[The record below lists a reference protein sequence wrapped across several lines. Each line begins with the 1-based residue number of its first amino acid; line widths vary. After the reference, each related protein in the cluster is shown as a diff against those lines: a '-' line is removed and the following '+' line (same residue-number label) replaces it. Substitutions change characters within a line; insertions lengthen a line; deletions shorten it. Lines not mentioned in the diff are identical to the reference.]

1 MRSFI
6 KKTLAVLLSA
16 MLLLS
21 AVPITAMAAE
31 TTAQECVGASSGTTG
46 DCTWTLDDD
55 GLLTISGNGAMA
67 DYGFCGPWGDKIKNV
82 VIESGVTAI
91 GKEAFSGCTSLV
103 SVTIGDSVTSIGNF
117 AFRYCTSLVGVTI
130 PDSVTSI
137 GTGAF
142 HGCSRL
148 ASVTISDS
156 VTTIDVG
163 AFHGCT
169 SLESVTIGDSVT
181 TIGDFAFFGCTS
193 LASVTI
199 PDSVTSI
206 GAGAFEVCAGLESLT
221 VDANNTVYDS
231 RNNCNA
237 VIETGSNTLIAGCKN
252 TVIPNDVTTVGEDAF
267 FGCTSLTS
275 VTIPDSVTSIGDFA
289 FCGCTSLA
297 SVTIPD
303 SVTSIGFEAFGYL
316 NYGSKAEGF
325 TIYGKPGSEAEAYAN
340 ENGGF
345 IFISDEYT
353 VTTGDVNGDS
363 KVDITDAT
371 LVQQFAAELIELDE
385 NQKKAAD
392 TNKDGKVDIDD
403 ATLIQKFV
411 AELIKSFD

>member
-103 SVTIGDSVTSIGNF
+103 SVTIGD
-117 AFRYCTSLVGVTI
+117 Y
-130 PDSVTSI
+130 
-137 GTGAF
+137 
-142 HGCSRL
+142 
-148 ASVTISDS
+148 
-156 VTTIDVG
+156 VTTIVDY
-163 AFHGCT
+163 
-169 SLESVTIGDSVT
+169 
-181 TIGDFAFFGCTS
+181 AFFGCTS

-206 GAGAFEVCAGLESLT
+206 GAGAFKGCAGLESLT
-221 VDANNTVYDS
+221 VDTNNTVYDS

-353 VTTGDVNGDS
+353 VTTGDVSGDS

>member
-142 HGCSRL
+142 HGCTSL
-148 ASVTISDS
+148 ACVTICDA
-156 VTTIDVG
+156 VTTSYVG
-163 AFHGCT
+163 
-169 SLESVTIGDSVT
+169 V
-181 TIGDFAFFGCTS
+181 FFGCTS

-206 GAGAFEVCAGLESLT
+206 GAGAFEGCAGLESLT
-221 VDANNTVYDS
+221 VDTNNTVYDS

-237 VIETGSNTLIAGCKN
+237 IIETASNTLIAGCKN

-316 NYGSKAEGF
+316 NYDSKAEGF

>member
-142 HGCSRL
+142 HGC
-148 ASVTISDS
+148 
-156 VTTIDVG
+156 
-163 AFHGCT
+163 T

-181 TIGDFAFFGCTS
+181 TIVDYAFFGCTS

-206 GAGAFEVCAGLESLT
+206 GAGAFKGCAGLESLT
-221 VDANNTVYDS
+221 VDTNNTVYDS

-237 VIETGSNTLIAGCKN
+237 IIETASNTLIAGCKN

>member
-316 NYGSKAEGF
+316 NYDSKAEGF

>member
-103 SVTIGDSVTSIGNF
+103 SVTIGD
-117 AFRYCTSLVGVTI
+117 Y
-130 PDSVTSI
+130 
-137 GTGAF
+137 
-142 HGCSRL
+142 
-148 ASVTISDS
+148 
-156 VTTIDVG
+156 VTTIVDY
-163 AFHGCT
+163 
-169 SLESVTIGDSVT
+169 
-181 TIGDFAFFGCTS
+181 AFFGCTS

-206 GAGAFEVCAGLESLT
+206 GAGAFKGCAGLESLT
-221 VDANNTVYDS
+221 VDTNNTVYDS

-237 VIETGSNTLIAGCKN
+237 IIETASNTLIAGCKN

-267 FGCTSLTS
+267 SGCTSLTS
-275 VTIPDSVTSIGDFA
+275 VTIPDSVMTIGNSAFEDCTSLESVTIPDSVTTIGDFA

-316 NYGSKAEGF
+316 NYDSKAEGF

>member
-137 GTGAF
+137 G
-142 HGCSRL
+142 
-148 ASVTISDS
+148 
-156 VTTIDVG
+156 
-163 AFHGCT
+163 
-169 SLESVTIGDSVT
+169 
-181 TIGDFAFFGCTS
+181 
-193 LASVTI
+193 
-199 PDSVTSI
+199 
-206 GAGAFEVCAGLESLT
+206 AGAFEGCAGLESLT
-221 VDANNTVYDS
+221 VDTNNTVYDS

-237 VIETGSNTLIAGCKN
+237 IIETASNTLIAGCKN

-316 NYGSKAEGF
+316 NYDSKAEGF

-340 ENGGF
+340 ENGFTF
-345 IFISDEYT
+345 IPCDDYS

>member
-137 GTGAF
+137 G
-142 HGCSRL
+142 
-148 ASVTISDS
+148 
-156 VTTIDVG
+156 
-163 AFHGCT
+163 
-169 SLESVTIGDSVT
+169 
-181 TIGDFAFFGCTS
+181 
-193 LASVTI
+193 
-199 PDSVTSI
+199 
-206 GAGAFEVCAGLESLT
+206 AGAFEGCAGLESLT
-221 VDANNTVYDS
+221 VDTNNTVYDS

-237 VIETGSNTLIAGCKN
+237 IIETASNTLIAGCKN

-316 NYGSKAEGF
+316 NNGSKAEGF

-353 VTTGDVNGDS
+353 VTTGDVSGDS

-392 TNKDGKVDIDD
+392 TNKDGKVDIGD

>member
-137 GTGAF
+137 G
-142 HGCSRL
+142 
-148 ASVTISDS
+148 
-156 VTTIDVG
+156 
-163 AFHGCT
+163 
-169 SLESVTIGDSVT
+169 
-181 TIGDFAFFGCTS
+181 
-193 LASVTI
+193 
-199 PDSVTSI
+199 
-206 GAGAFEVCAGLESLT
+206 AGAFKGCAGLESLT
-221 VDANNTVYDS
+221 VDTNNTVYDS

-237 VIETGSNTLIAGCKN
+237 IIETASNTLIAGCKN

-316 NYGSKAEGF
+316 NYDSKAEGF

-392 TNKDGKVDIDD
+392 TNKDGKVDIGD

-411 AELIKSFD
+411 AELIRSFD

>member
-137 GTGAF
+137 G
-142 HGCSRL
+142 
-148 ASVTISDS
+148 
-156 VTTIDVG
+156 
-163 AFHGCT
+163 
-169 SLESVTIGDSVT
+169 
-181 TIGDFAFFGCTS
+181 
-193 LASVTI
+193 
-199 PDSVTSI
+199 
-206 GAGAFEVCAGLESLT
+206 AGAFKGCAGLESLT
-221 VDANNTVYDS
+221 VDTNNTVYDS

-340 ENGGF
+340 ENGFTF
-345 IFISDEYT
+345 IPCDDYS

-392 TNKDGKVDIDD
+392 TNKDGKVDIGD

-411 AELIKSFD
+411 AELIRSFD

>member
-91 GKEAFSGCTSLV
+91 GKEAFSGCTSLE
-103 SVTIGDSVTSIGNF
+103 SVTIGDSVTSIGN
-117 AFRYCTSLVGVTI
+117 
-130 PDSVTSI
+130 
-137 GTGAF
+137 
-142 HGCSRL
+142 
-148 ASVTISDS
+148 
-156 VTTIDVG
+156 
-163 AFHGCT
+163 
-169 SLESVTIGDSVT
+169 
-181 TIGDFAFFGCTS
+181 FAFFGCTS

-267 FGCTSLTS
+267 FGCTSLS
-275 VTIPDSVTSIGDFA
+275 AILPFA
-289 FCGCTSLA
+289 
-297 SVTIPD
+297 V
-303 SVTSIGFEAFGYL
+303 
-316 NYGSKAEGF
+316 
-325 TIYGKPGSEAEAYAN
+325 
-340 ENGGF
+340 
-345 IFISDEYT
+345 
-353 VTTGDVNGDS
+353 
-363 KVDITDAT
+363 
-371 LVQQFAAELIELDE
+371 VQALRA
-385 NQKKAAD
+385 
-392 TNKDGKVDIDD
+392 
-403 ATLIQKFV
+403 
-411 AELIKSFD
+411 

>member
-16 MLLLS
+16 MLLS

-91 GKEAFSGCTSLV
+91 GKEAFSGCTSLE

-137 GTGAF
+137 G
-142 HGCSRL
+142 
-148 ASVTISDS
+148 
-156 VTTIDVG
+156 
-163 AFHGCT
+163 
-169 SLESVTIGDSVT
+169 
-181 TIGDFAFFGCTS
+181 
-193 LASVTI
+193 
-199 PDSVTSI
+199 
-206 GAGAFEVCAGLESLT
+206 AGAFEGCAGLESLT
-221 VDANNTVYDS
+221 VDTNNTVYDS

-237 VIETGSNTLIAGCKN
+237 IIETASNTLIAGCKN

>member
-117 AFRYCTSLVGVTI
+117 AFRYCTSL
-130 PDSVTSI
+130 
-137 GTGAF
+137 
-142 HGCSRL
+142 
-148 ASVTISDS
+148 
-156 VTTIDVG
+156 
-163 AFHGCT
+163 
-169 SLESVTIGDSVT
+169 
-181 TIGDFAFFGCTS
+181 
-193 LASVTI
+193 ASVTI

-206 GAGAFEVCAGLESLT
+206 GAGAFEGCAGLESLT
-221 VDANNTVYDS
+221 VDTNNTVYDS

-237 VIETGSNTLIAGCKN
+237 IIETASNTLIAGCKN

>member
-91 GKEAFSGCTSLV
+91 GKEAFSGCTSLE

-137 GTGAF
+137 G
-142 HGCSRL
+142 
-148 ASVTISDS
+148 
-156 VTTIDVG
+156 
-163 AFHGCT
+163 
-169 SLESVTIGDSVT
+169 
-181 TIGDFAFFGCTS
+181 
-193 LASVTI
+193 
-199 PDSVTSI
+199 
-206 GAGAFEVCAGLESLT
+206 AGAFEVCAGLESLT
-221 VDANNTVYDS
+221 VDTNNTVYDS

-340 ENGGF
+340 ENGF

-371 LVQQFAAELIELDE
+371 LVQHFAAELIELDE

>member
-142 HGCSRL
+142 
-148 ASVTISDS
+148 
-156 VTTIDVG
+156 
-163 AFHGCT
+163 
-169 SLESVTIGDSVT
+169 
-181 TIGDFAFFGCTS
+181 FGCTS
-193 LASVTI
+193 LVGVTI

-206 GAGAFEVCAGLESLT
+206 GAGAFDVCAGLESLT

-316 NYGSKAEGF
+316 NNGSKAEGF

>member
-1 MRSFI
+1 MKSFI

-142 HGCSRL
+142 HGC
-148 ASVTISDS
+148 
-156 VTTIDVG
+156 
-163 AFHGCT
+163 
-169 SLESVTIGDSVT
+169 
-181 TIGDFAFFGCTS
+181 TS

-206 GAGAFEVCAGLESLT
+206 GAGAFKGCAGLESLT
-221 VDANNTVYDS
+221 VDTNNTVYDS

-237 VIETGSNTLIAGCKN
+237 IIETASNTLIAGCKN

-267 FGCTSLTS
+267 SGCTSLTS
-275 VTIPDSVTSIGDFA
+275 VTIPDSVMTIGNSAFEDCTSLESVTIPDSVTTIGDFA

-316 NYGSKAEGF
+316 NYDSKAEGF

-340 ENGGF
+340 ENGFTF
-345 IFISDEYT
+345 IPCDDYS

>member
-6 KKTLAVLLSA
+6 KKTLAVLLST

-103 SVTIGDSVTSIGNF
+103 SVTIGDSVTSIGNY
-117 AFRYCTSLVGVTI
+117 AFRNCTSLVGVTI

-142 HGCSRL
+142 HGC
-148 ASVTISDS
+148 
-156 VTTIDVG
+156 
-163 AFHGCT
+163 T

-181 TIGDFAFFGCTS
+181 SIGYFAFFGCTS

-206 GAGAFEVCAGLESLT
+206 GAGAFDVCAGLESLT

-275 VTIPDSVTSIGDFA
+275 VTIPDSVMTIGNSAFEDCTSLESVTIPDSVTTIVDYA
-289 FCGCTSLA
+289 FSGCTSLA

-340 ENGGF
+340 ENGF

-392 TNKDGKVDIDD
+392 TNKDGKVDIGD

-411 AELIKSFD
+411 AELIRSFD

>member
-137 GTGAF
+137 GT
-142 HGCSRL
+142 
-148 ASVTISDS
+148 
-156 VTTIDVG
+156 G

>member
-142 HGCSRL
+142 HGC
-148 ASVTISDS
+148 
-156 VTTIDVG
+156 
-163 AFHGCT
+163 T

-181 TIGDFAFFGCTS
+181 TIVDYAFFGCTS

-206 GAGAFEVCAGLESLT
+206 GAGAFEGCAGLESLT
-221 VDANNTVYDS
+221 VDTNNTVYDS

-237 VIETGSNTLIAGCKN
+237 IIETASNTLIAGCKN

-316 NYGSKAEGF
+316 NYDSKAEGF

-340 ENGGF
+340 ENGFTF
-345 IFISDEYT
+345 IPCDDYS

-392 TNKDGKVDIDD
+392 TNKDGKVDIGD

-411 AELIKSFD
+411 AELIRSFD

>member
-1 MRSFI
+1 MTI
-6 KKTLAVLLSA
+6 GNSA
-16 MLLLS
+16 F
-21 AVPITAMAAE
+21 E
-31 TTAQECVGASSGTTG
+31 
-46 DCTWTLDDD
+46 D
-55 GLLTISGNGAMA
+55 
-67 DYGFCGPWGDKIKNV
+67 
-82 VIESGVTAI
+82 
-91 GKEAFSGCTSLV
+91 CTSLE
-103 SVTIGDSVTSIGNF
+103 S
-117 AFRYCTSLVGVTI
+117 VTI
-130 PDSVTSI
+130 PDSVTTI
-137 GTGAF
+137 GGYAF
-142 HGCSRL
+142 S
-148 ASVTISDS
+148 
-156 VTTIDVG
+156 
-163 AFHGCT
+163 GCT

-181 TIGDFAFFGCTS
+181 TIVDYAFFGCTS

-206 GAGAFEVCAGLESLT
+206 GAGAFEGCAGLESLT
-221 VDANNTVYDS
+221 VDTNNTVYDS

-237 VIETGSNTLIAGCKN
+237 IIETASNTLIAGCKN

-267 FGCTSLTS
+267 SGCTSLTS

-316 NYGSKAEGF
+316 NNGSKAEGF

>member
-142 HGCSRL
+142 HGC
-148 ASVTISDS
+148 
-156 VTTIDVG
+156 
-163 AFHGCT
+163 T

-221 VDANNTVYDS
+221 VDANDDP
-231 RNNCNA
+231 RLCHDHR
-237 VIETGSNTLIAGCKN
+237 
-252 TVIPNDVTTVGEDAF
+252 P
-267 FGCTSLTS
+267 
-275 VTIPDSVTSIGDFA
+275 
-289 FCGCTSLA
+289 FCVFRL
-297 SVTIPD
+297 
-303 SVTSIGFEAFGYL
+303 Y
-316 NYGSKAEGF
+316 
-325 TIYGKPGSEAEAYAN
+325 KP
-340 ENGGF
+340 
-345 IFISDEYT
+345 
-353 VTTGDVNGDS
+353 
-363 KVDITDAT
+363 
-371 LVQQFAAELIELDE
+371 
-385 NQKKAAD
+385 
-392 TNKDGKVDIDD
+392 
-403 ATLIQKFV
+403 
-411 AELIKSFD
+411 

>member
-163 AFHGCT
+163 AFSGCT
-169 SLESVTIGDSVT
+169 SLESVTIPDSVT
-181 TIGDFAFFGCTS
+181 SIDYYAFSGCTSLESVTIPDSVTSIDYYAFGGCTS

-206 GAGAFEVCAGLESLT
+206 GAGAFKGCAGLESLT
-221 VDANNTVYDS
+221 VDTNNTVYDS

-267 FGCTSLTS
+267 FGCTSL
-275 VTIPDSVTSIGDFA
+275 
-289 FCGCTSLA
+289 A

-316 NYGSKAEGF
+316 NYDSKAEGF

-340 ENGGF
+340 ENGF

-353 VTTGDVNGDS
+353 VTIGDVNGDS

-411 AELIKSFD
+411 AELIRSFD

>member
-142 HGCSRL
+142 HGC
-148 ASVTISDS
+148 
-156 VTTIDVG
+156 
-163 AFHGCT
+163 T

-181 TIGDFAFFGCTS
+181 TIVDYAFFGCTS

-411 AELIKSFD
+411 AELIRSFD

>member
-91 GKEAFSGCTSLV
+91 GKEAFSGCTSLE

-137 GTGAF
+137 G
-142 HGCSRL
+142 
-148 ASVTISDS
+148 
-156 VTTIDVG
+156 
-163 AFHGCT
+163 
-169 SLESVTIGDSVT
+169 
-181 TIGDFAFFGCTS
+181 
-193 LASVTI
+193 
-199 PDSVTSI
+199 
-206 GAGAFEVCAGLESLT
+206 AGAFEVCAGLESLT
-221 VDANNTVYDS
+221 VDTNNTVYDS

-340 ENGGF
+340 ENGF

>member
-1 MRSFI
+1 MRSLI
-6 KKTLAVLLSA
+6 KKALAVLLSA

-137 GTGAF
+137 G
-142 HGCSRL
+142 
-148 ASVTISDS
+148 
-156 VTTIDVG
+156 
-163 AFHGCT
+163 
-169 SLESVTIGDSVT
+169 
-181 TIGDFAFFGCTS
+181 
-193 LASVTI
+193 
-199 PDSVTSI
+199 
-206 GAGAFEVCAGLESLT
+206 AGAFEVCAGLESLT

-237 VIETGSNTLIAGCKN
+237 IIETASNTLIAGCKN

-316 NYGSKAEGF
+316 NYDSKAEGF

>member
-142 HGCSRL
+142 HGCTSL

-163 AFHGCT
+163 VFFGCT
-169 SLESVTIGDSVT
+169 SLESVTIPDSVT
-181 TIGDFAFFGCTS
+181 SIDYSFSGCTS

-206 GAGAFEVCAGLESLT
+206 GAGAFEGCAGLESLT
-221 VDANNTVYDS
+221 VDTNNTVYDS

-237 VIETGSNTLIAGCKN
+237 IIETASNTLIAGCKN

-316 NYGSKAEGF
+316 NYDSKAEGF

-340 ENGGF
+340 ENGFTF
-345 IFISDEYT
+345 IPCDDYS

-392 TNKDGKVDIDD
+392 TNKDGKVDIGD

-411 AELIKSFD
+411 AELIRSFD

>member
-6 KKTLAVLLSA
+6 KKTLAVLLST

-91 GKEAFSGCTSLV
+91 GDFAFRYCTSLV
-103 SVTIGDSVTSIGNF
+103 SVTIGDSVTSIGDF

-163 AFHGCT
+163 AFSGCT
-169 SLESVTIGDSVT
+169 SLE
-181 TIGDFAFFGCTS
+181 
-193 LASVTI
+193 SVTI

-206 GAGAFEVCAGLESLT
+206 DYYAFS
-221 VDANNTVYDS
+221 
-231 RNNCNA
+231 
-237 VIETGSNTLIAGCKN
+237 
-252 TVIPNDVTTVGEDAF
+252 
-267 FGCTSLTS
+267 
-275 VTIPDSVTSIGDFA
+275 
-289 FCGCTSLA
+289 GCTSLA

-316 NYGSKAEGF
+316 NYDSKAEGF

-340 ENGGF
+340 ENGFTF
-345 IFISDEYT
+345 IPCDDYS

-392 TNKDGKVDIDD
+392 TNKDGKVDIGD

-411 AELIKSFD
+411 AELIRSFD

>member
-103 SVTIGDSVTSIGNF
+103 SVTIGDSVTTIGNW
-117 AFRYCTSLVGVTI
+117 AFS
-130 PDSVTSI
+130 
-137 GTGAF
+137 
-142 HGCSRL
+142 GCS
-148 ASVTISDS
+148 
-156 VTTIDVG
+156 
-163 AFHGCT
+163 
-169 SLESVTIGDSVT
+169 
-181 TIGDFAFFGCTS
+181 S

-206 GAGAFEVCAGLESLT
+206 GAGAFEGCAGLESLT
-221 VDANNTVYDS
+221 VDTNNTVYDS

-237 VIETGSNTLIAGCKN
+237 VIETASNTLIAGCKN

-316 NYGSKAEGF
+316 NYDSKAEGF

-392 TNKDGKVDIDD
+392 TNKDGKVDITD

>member
-117 AFRYCTSLVGVTI
+117 AFRYCTSLESVTI
-130 PDSVTSI
+130 PDSVTTI
-137 GTGAF
+137 GNWAF
-142 HGCSRL
+142 SGCS
-148 ASVTISDS
+148 
-156 VTTIDVG
+156 
-163 AFHGCT
+163 
-169 SLESVTIGDSVT
+169 
-181 TIGDFAFFGCTS
+181 S

-267 FGCTSLTS
+267 FGCTSL
-275 VTIPDSVTSIGDFA
+275 
-289 FCGCTSLA
+289 A

-340 ENGGF
+340 ENGF